1 MVFFVYLLQCG
12 DDSLYCGYAKNV
24 DARVALHRAGRASK
38 YTRSRLPVKVVHVES
53 FPSQRA
59 AMRREAEIKMF
70 SRKKKLEL
78 IRAN

>member
-59 AMRREAEIKMF
+59 AMCREAEIKMF